1 MNTADRIDRIKKMED
16 IFNRAK
22 WITTELDGILPELQE
37 LLDYYGSRN
46 WFEDLEADEKG
57 ELPADLLRG
66 VLSEDGVYNYLTE
79 LKTLATKLNE
89 LK

>member
-1 MNTADRIDRIKKMED
+1 MNTEDRIDRIKKMED

-22 WITTELDGILPELQE
+22 RITTELDGILPELQE
-37 LLDYYGSRN
+37 LLEYYGSKN

-79 LKTLATKLNE
+79 LKTLATKLNQ

>member
-79 LKTLATKLNE
+79 LKTLATRLNE

>member
-37 LLDYYGSRN
+37 LLDYYGSKN

-57 ELPADLLRG
+57 ELPAELLRG

>member
-1 MNTADRIDRIKKMED
+1 MKNEERTMRIKKMEN

-22 WITTELDGILPELQE
+22 RITTELDGILPELQE
-37 LLDYYGSRN
+37 LLEYYGSRN

-79 LKTLATKLNE
+79 LKTLATMLNE